1 MEKVKPYSD
10 PQTASPLCQ
19 IPRELRDQILIC
31 LLTSTRISFGKR
43 RTSRMKS
50 KSIKPAPHALAIL
63 RTCRLIHEE
72 TKFLWLPH
80 VLFHFERPEDLL
92 DKLSP
97 LHPTTLSQ
105 IRYLRTGGAP
115 LVLQPIDDDDDV
127 YYRLAYTLKLLPG
140 LSLNTLTVLGP
151 SDGPIAYDTLDGLIE
166 YGNGWRELHFITPN
180 SSMLSFKKIDL
191 FMAPP
196 YWRKPQPASWN
207 EILARRDGEGSGS
220 SVTIYRATQL
230 RQGSVIDNR
239 TRQIFDQK
247 AVANFGVEDDKELSA
262 LDEAE
267 KELLVVV
274 KRGQTTNIAE
284 PDGPP
289 FLLENDIRHWSYPM
303 TWTEIRRRCIDHIG
317 EFDDF
322 DDDDD
327 LFSSSGDEIEID
339 YHDDF
344 AGYKWPDRITI

>member
-1 MEKVKPYSD
+1 MEKVIPHPD

-31 LLTSTRISFGKR
+31 LLTSTRISFGKG

-50 KSIKPAPHALAIL
+50 KHTRPAPRALAIL

-80 VLFHFERPEDLL
+80 VSFHFERPEDLL

-105 IRYLRTGGAP
+105 IRYLCTGGAT
-115 LVLQPIDDDDDV
+115 LMLQPIGDDDDDV

-151 SDGPIAYDTLDGLIE
+151 SQGPIAYDTLDGLIE

-180 SSMLSFKKIDL
+180 SSMLSFKKIDI
-191 FMAPP
+191 FMAIQ

-207 EILARRDGEGSGS
+207 ENLARRDGEESGS

-230 RQGSVIDNR
+230 RQGSVLDNR
-239 TRQIFDQK
+239 TRQIFEQK
-247 AVANFGVEDDKELSA
+247 AVENFGVEDDKELSA
-262 LDEAE
+262 LDEDG

-274 KRGQTTNIAE
+274 KRGQTTNITE

-289 FLLENDIRHWSYPM
+289 FLLENDIRHWSHPM
-303 TWTEIRRRCIDHIG
+303 TWAEIRRRCTDHIG
-317 EFDDF
+317 GSDV
-322 DDDDD
+322 DDD

-344 AGYKWPDRITI
+344 AGYEWPGPITI